1 MEWFVEVRIVLA
13 QGAKPTDMGYADKME
28 LLYDALSEYLGGMEF
43 EPAMLGSEGGL
54 ETYVY
59 LDAEAGYGGGR
70 RGGSQVVLRGLCE
83 GMGPG
88 TRAEVT
94 RVITAE
100 ERDRELDA
108 EAGSV

>member
-1 MEWFVEVRIVLA
+1 MEWSVEVRIA
-13 QGAKPTDMGYADKME
+13 FAHGMKPAENGYADKIE

-43 EPAMLGSEGGL
+43 EPAMIGSEGVL

-59 LDAEAGYGGGR
+59 LDAENPEDAAEGA
-70 RGGSQVVLRGLCE
+70 LGLFSE
-83 GMGPG
+83 ASEKVWGPG

-108 EAGSV
+108 ETGSI